1 MQVKVFSS
9 GRAFFYFSG
18 SGNNQVSLIDVTV
31 SGCPTTIVSGASAG
45 GGFAN
50 GLGNVALYSAPSGA
64 VFVAAWGP
72 SGSLIIADTGNNA
85 LRRLDLVNYNTT
97 TVVGAKNAVSNANG
111 VGTSAS
117 FSSPIAIAIDF
128 AQANMYVVCNS
139 AIRAVDVATLTVTT
153 LAGRNGVNGPNTYGV
168 GTNAI
173 FYNVG
178 AGLFRNDI
186 VMDNAGSIL
195 VMGSVVSGYGGYQLT
210 LVNASTGATSWAAGV
225 TASTAEWADGLGTSI
240 KFDIC
245 LPGTMTINRVTGAVY
260 FFNSYQNSP
269 GAISRA

>member
-1 MQVKVFSS
+1 M
-9 GRAFFYFSG
+9 
-18 SGNNQVSLIDVTV
+18 
-31 SGCPTTIVSGASAG
+31 
-45 GGFAN
+45 
-50 GLGNVALYSAPSGA
+50 
-64 VFVAAWGP
+64 AAWGP

-85 LRRLDLVNYNTT
+85 LRRLDLATYNAT
-97 TVVGAKNAVSNANG
+97 TVAGAKGVTTDDNG
-111 VGTSAS
+111 VGTMAS
-117 FSSPIAIAIDF
+117 LSSPGAIAIDF
-128 AQANMYVVCNS
+128 AQANVYVVCNS
-139 AIRAVDVATLTVTT
+139 AIRAVELATLTVTT

-260 FFNSYQNSP
+260 FLNSYPNSP